1 MISRAHIVVPI
12 VLFAMA
18 AALVRAEVLD
28 SAANG
33 FSVRYS
39 TLISAKRAEVYGTA
53 VDKISEWWSSDHT
66 MSGDAANL
74 YIIAKPHGCFCERL
88 GSNGGLIH
96 LAVTFVQ
103 PGVML
108 RFTGGLGPLGLMG
121 VSGNMTWEFEEEA
134 GVTRVTLNYAVGGYL
149 DGGLDAVAAAV
160 DGVLIE
166 QMENL
171 RKLVETGENQNSS

>member
-1 MISRAHIVVPI
+1 MC
-12 VLFAMA
+12 
-18 AALVRAEVLD
+18 
-28 SAANG
+28 
-33 FSVRYS
+33 
-39 TLISAKRAEVYGTA
+39 TA

-74 YIIAKPHGCFCERL
+74 YITAKPHGCFCERL

-96 LAVTFVQ
+96 LAVTFAQ

-134 GVTRVTLNYAVGGYL
+134 GNTRVTLNYAVGGYL
-149 DGGLDAVAAAV
+149 DGGQDAV
-160 DGVLIE
+160 GYRE
-166 QMENL
+166 
-171 RKLVETGENQNSS
+171 